1 MRRSESRG
9 RRGYLLSIPSARR
22 GEAVGGAGGPN
33 SEEGNMCGMRKPR
46 KRKGSH
52 KNFIRLG
59 IFIDGRK

>member
-1 MRRSESRG
+1 
-9 RRGYLLSIPSARR
+9 
-22 GEAVGGAGGPN
+22 VGGAGGPN